1 MGDFPSGHPLGSFLS
16 IRVSGTTSHIRISPY
31 HNIITST
38 IHHARTAF
46 RYLSNARTDFLPYTV
61 GVSYSVPIS
70 TRILPTTPL
79 SVEPPQGSSIL
90 RGSYIPI
97 GGYLW

>member
-1 MGDFPSGHPLGSFLS
+1 MIDFPSGHPLGSFLS

-46 RYLSNARTDFLPYTV
+46 RYLSSDRTDLPYTV
-61 GVSYSVPIS
+61 GVSYSVPVS
-70 TRILPTTPL
+70 TRILPITPL

-97 GGYLW
+97 EGYLW